1 MRGSAARQLRARQ
14 PEVTSS
20 PDSRIPTPESRRP
33 DTLVCVVFYNEK
45 DRLGATLAR
54 FPSNRD
60 YDVVVVDD
68 GSTDRSAEDAER
80 SGFRVIR
87 HPTNRGIGA
96 AIRSGM
102 DAALAGGYDYFVVT
116 AGSGKLL
123 PEELPVVLDP
133 VREGTCDYCQG
144 SRFLRGE
151 HTTNFPAHRKWMI
164 KGFNLFVLLLMGR
177 WFSDVTCGYR
187 AYTTKLLRDPRVNI
201 HQPWLDRYEMEY
213 YVHYKALTGGYRI
226 LEVPVTVA
234 YPADE
239 KQYSKI
245 RPIVGWFSMLR
256 PWLLLR
262 LGLRN

>member
-1 MRGSAARQLRARQ
+1 MGR
-14 PEVTSS
+14 
-20 PDSRIPTPESRRP
+20 RIS
-33 DTLVCVVFYNEK
+33 L
-45 DRLGATLAR
+45 
-54 FPSNRD
+54 
-60 YDVVVVDD
+60 
-68 GSTDRSAEDAER
+68 EDAER

-87 HPTNRGIGA
+87 HPANRGIGA

-102 DAALAGGYDYFVVT
+102 DAALEGGYDYFVVT

-123 PEELPVVLDP
+123 PEELPIVLDP
-133 VREGTCDYCQG
+133 VRQGTCDYSQG
-144 SRFLRGE
+144 SRFLGGE
-151 HTTNFPAHRKWMI
+151 HTTNFTVHRKWMI
-164 KGFNLFVLLLMGR
+164 KGFNVFVFLLTGR

-213 YVHYKALTGGYRI
+213 YIQYKALTGGYRI

-234 YPADE
+234 YPENE

-245 RPIVGWFSMLR
+245 QPIVGWFSMLR